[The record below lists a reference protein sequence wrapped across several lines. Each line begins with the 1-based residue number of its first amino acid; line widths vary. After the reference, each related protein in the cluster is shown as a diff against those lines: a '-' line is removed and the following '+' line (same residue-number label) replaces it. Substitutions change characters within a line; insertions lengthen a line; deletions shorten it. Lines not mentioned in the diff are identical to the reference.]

1 MDPRDRAD
9 AALSRAR
16 ARGAYVVTP
25 ENAISPM
32 DASNTQ
38 QIPRSVVD
46 EADLRAIDPDAT
58 TVVRD
63 EEIRRQDGPGYLADR
78 EPTSQLGATPEVPI
92 PVVQK
97 ETPPEASA
105 PESEMETEELDA
117 FIPTT
122 TQRARSS
129 LSRRLDG

>member
-1 MDPRDRAD
+1 MDPRERAD

-16 ARGAYVVTP
+16 ARDAYVVTP

-38 QIPRSVVD
+38 QIPRSVVRA
-46 EADLRAIDPDAT
+46 ADMREIDPDAT
-58 TVVRD
+58 TVLR
-63 EEIRRQDGPGYLADR
+63 EEDIRSHGGAGTYLADR
-78 EPTSQLGATPEVPI
+78 EPTSHQNAVP
-92 PVVQK
+92 
-97 ETPPEASA
+97 A
-105 PESEMETEELDA
+105 SEMETEELDA

-122 TQRARSS
+122 TRRARSS